1 MAKKG
6 GWFEKQKYLPSIG
19 RRVAPEHRV
28 AALKGCHASGLGISG
43 RPRMS
48 IPKTNKQRILSHKI
62 RYGKKRLPTR
72 GSGQSGYITLRDS
85 DRDRVPDIY
94 DCDPFDPSK
103 QDLKRMME
111 RYREAKKRAEEKKL
125 EGYKQESERLRVKV
139 ERAEKLAEE
148 KERLDEL
155 KERYRTAKGKT
166 KRDIGKKLGRG
177 LIKFGKEASEYIR
190 EEKWKEGTTRKR
202 PSKGVKSGR
211 SKLKKP
217 RKKSAKRKY
226 YYRKIKGKRVRCKMP
241 K

>member
-1 MAKKG
+1 MPKG
-6 GWFEKQKYLPSIG
+6 WYEKQKYIPSIG
-19 RRVAPEHRV
+19 RRVAPGHRV
-28 AALKGCHASGLGISG
+28 ASLKGHRSSGLGVSG
-43 RPRMS
+43 RPRMGH
-48 IPKTNKQRILSHKI
+48 PKTNKQRIVSHKRI
-62 RYGKKRLPTR
+62 YGKGRLPTR

-85 DRDRVPDIY
+85 DRDGVPDIY

-103 QDLKRMME
+103 QDLKRMIK
-111 RYREAKKRAEEKKL
+111 RYKEAKKRAEERKI

-148 KERLDEL
+148 KERLDKL

-166 KRDIGKKLGRG
+166 KRDIGKKLGKG
-177 LIKFGKEASEYIR
+177 LIKFGREASEYIR

-202 PSKGVKSGR
+202 PSKGVKKGR
-211 SKLKKP
+211 AKLKKP
-217 RKKSAKRKY
+217 RKKKFPKKKY